1 MNSID
6 LDIMKLKCMYLI
18 VIAYDKLN
26 IFIIIVDELIS
37 FYLKSLLQFILF
49 LFI

>member
-6 LDIMKLKCMYLI
+6 LDIMKLKCLYLI
-18 VIAYDKLN
+18 VIAYDKSN

-37 FYLKSLLQFILF
+37 FYLKSLL
-49 LFI
+49 